1 MYYTRGTASPP
12 PQEESQQTVPALD
25 QVQVRAEPGMR
36 ERLQSLEPA
45 QNVDG
50 VGGEGKALRVAVVR
64 PVLARAEGTS
74 TQDRVS
80 QRRTHLVAIAD
91 RGIPLWAWL
100 ERATRARSGA

>member
-1 MYYTRGTASPP
+1 
-12 PQEESQQTVPALD
+12 
-25 QVQVRAEPGMR
+25 MR

>member
-1 MYYTRGTASPP
+1 MRYNPLLS
-12 PQEESQQTVPALD
+12 QEESQQTVPALD

-50 VGGEGKALRVAVVR
+50 VGGEGEALRVTVVR
-64 PVLARAEGTS
+64 PVLARTEGTS
-74 TQDRVS
+74 TQERVS
-80 QRRTHLVAIAD
+80 QRRTHLVSIAD

-100 ERATRARSGA
+100 VTTYMYTCTLT